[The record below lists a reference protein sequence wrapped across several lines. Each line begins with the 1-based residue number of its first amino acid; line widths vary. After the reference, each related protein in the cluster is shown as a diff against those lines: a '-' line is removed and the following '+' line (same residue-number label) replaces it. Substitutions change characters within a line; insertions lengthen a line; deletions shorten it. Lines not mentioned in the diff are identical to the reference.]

1 MGLKLNIFLD
11 KKILIYGLGKS
22 GLSAF
27 HFLKNKNDVFL
38 FDDFQLKS
46 KNFGVRKRLLS
57 YKKVL
62 NQKFDRIILSP
73 GIDIN
78 KCSLSRF
85 LKKNYNKIYSDLDVF
100 YAFFK
105 NDCITVTGTNGKST
119 TCKLLHEI
127 LLNQKFDA
135 RLVGN
140 IGNPILSIRNVKKKT
155 VFVIEASSYQ
165 LDYSKNFRSKYA
177 VILNLAPDHIERHKS
192 INKYIK
198 AKFKLL
204 ENQSKKNLAFVK
216 KEDVLISDYLKSKR
230 FKSKIIRVNTKN
242 NSFSKKIDNSY
253 FSSETN
259 KENLSFVFQISN
271 ILKLK
276 KNLLIQTI
284 QKFKGLKYRQQ
295 IVFKNKFVTII
306 NDSKSTSFASSVGT
320 LKTYQNIHWLLGGLN
335 KKGDKLNLSKK
346 YFKNINA
353 YIFGKNKKFFNKT
366 LNKKIK
372 YKNFKNLKDALKK
385 VCSIVKKDKF
395 TYHTILFSPSAAS
408 FDSFKNFED
417 RGYYFNKLI
426 KNYFNGF

>member
-1 MGLKLNIFLD
+1 MGLKLNIFLN

-85 LKKNYNKIYSDLDVF
+85 LKKNYNKICSDLDVF

-127 LLNQKFDA
+127 LLDQKFDA

-155 VFVIEASSYQ
+155 VFVVEASSYQ
-165 LDYSKNFRSKYA
+165 LEYSKNFRSKYA
-177 VILNLAPDHIERHKS
+177 VILNLAPDHIERHKT

-230 FKSKIIRVNTKN
+230 FESKIIKVNTKN
-242 NSFSKKIDNSY
+242 NSFLKKIDNSY

-276 KNLLIQTI
+276 KDLLIQTI

-295 IVFKNKFVTII
+295 IVFKNKYVTII

-353 YIFGKNKKFFNKT
+353 YIFGKNKNFFNKT

-372 YKNFKNLKDALKK
+372 YKNFKSLKDALKK
-385 VCSIVKKDKF
+385 VCSIVKKNKF
-395 TYHTILFSPSAAS
+395 AYHTILFSPSAAS
-408 FDSFKNFED
+408 FDSFKNFEE

-426 KNYFNGF
+426 KKYFNGF